1 MKPKN
6 SGSGRRIVCLVL
18 VAVMLLGLIS
28 SALII
33 MVNAASSSEIKKE
46 LNGLRSQQA
55 ELKKEREALQAKIK
69 ENQSKTQT
77 LVEKKSDID
86 QQISMTQAS
95 IDNLNEQVQQYSLLI
110 ANKQADLEASQAEEQ
125 RLNTQYK
132 TRIRSM
138 EETGSISYWAIL
150 FGANSFSD
158 LLDKIDVIQEIA
170 KADQLMMDKM
180 KAVSEQ
186 IAAERAELEQQ
197 MAELDATRQELD
209 QQEQDLEAQ
218 RAEQDTLLTEML
230 AAYEEMNA
238 DYMQNM
244 ADEAALSE
252 EIAKSESA
260 YYAAL
265 SKEEAERIAALNRQN
280 NNKGSS
286 SNSSGA
292 TNTGG
297 WLYPLPYQCQVTDS
311 YGYRIHPLTK
321 KYSWHNGVDFGAAAG
336 TAILAAKSGTVT
348 TAAYSGAWGYYV
360 VINHGDGYSTLYAH
374 QPSLSVSVG
383 DYVTQGQTS
392 AMSAPPATPPARTC
406 TSPSTTTA
414 PTSTPSTTSADPI
427 QTPLPQPAPRLWES
441 FYLLQSPGESVQRRK
456 YLPQAVF
463 PQKFKR
469 SKLQTRSHRI
479 RRRAVKTRK
488 VTTEWNDTRNI
499 GPHLNADAAG
509 IKP

>member
-360 VINHGDGYSTLYAH
+360 VINHGDGYSTPLRTPAVPVRVGRRLRHAGSDHRLCRLHRLLHRPAPALHHLLQRLRRQPLQLHRLIQPKTLSHSLPPGCGKAFICCNRPAH
-374 QPSLSVSVG
+374 PHHAENLNRRMFYRKYPNAAVHKSGVPYQ
-383 DYVTQGQTS
+383 
-392 AMSAPPATPPARTC
+392 AARTK
-406 TSPSTTTA
+406 
-414 PTSTPSTTSADPI
+414 TPV
-427 QTPLPQPAPRLWES
+427 
-441 FYLLQSPGESVQRRK
+441 G
-456 YLPQAVF
+456 
-463 PQKFKR
+463 
-469 SKLQTRSHRI
+469 
-479 RRRAVKTRK
+479 
-488 VTTEWNDTRNI
+488 
-499 GPHLNADAAG
+499 
-509 IKP
+509 

>member
-186 IAAERAELEQQ
+186 IAAERAEL
-197 MAELDATRQELD
+197 D

-230 AAYEEMNA
+230 TAYEEMNA

-383 DYVTQGQTS
+383 DYVTQGQTIGYVG
-392 AMSAPPATPPARTC
+392 
-406 TSPSTTTA
+406 STGY
-414 PTSTPSTTSADPI
+414 ST
-427 QTPLPQPAPRLWES
+427 
-441 FYLLQSPGESVQRRK
+441 
-456 YLPQAVF
+456 
-463 PQKFKR
+463 
-469 SKLQTRSHRI
+469 
-479 RRRAVKTRK
+479 
-488 VTTEWNDTRNI
+488 
-499 GPHLNADAAG
+499 GPHLHFTIYYNGSDVNPFNYIG
-509 IKP
+509 

>member
-230 AAYEEMNA
+230 TAYEEMNA

-311 YGYRIHPLTK
+311 YGYRTHPVSGKRGT
-321 KYSWHNGVDFGAAAG
+321 WHNGVDLAAG
-336 TAILAAKSGTVT
+336 SGTSIYASKSGTVT
-348 TAAYSGAWGYYV
+348 TAVNSSIWGNYV
-360 VINHGDGYSTLYAH
+360 VINHGDGFSTLYAH
-374 QPSLSVSVG
+374 MQGLIVSVG
-383 DYVTQGQTS
+383 DYVKQGQTIGYVG
-392 AMSAPPATPPARTC
+392 
-406 TSPSTTTA
+406 STGL
-414 PTSTPSTTSADPI
+414 ST
-427 QTPLPQPAPRLWES
+427 
-441 FYLLQSPGESVQRRK
+441 
-456 YLPQAVF
+456 
-463 PQKFKR
+463 
-469 SKLQTRSHRI
+469 
-479 RRRAVKTRK
+479 
-488 VTTEWNDTRNI
+488 
-499 GPHLNADAAG
+499 GPHLHFTIYYNGSDVNPMSYIG
-509 IKP
+509 

>member
-95 IDNLNEQVQQYSLLI
+95 IDNLNEQVQQYRLLI
-110 ANKQADLEASQAEEQ
+110 ATRQADLEASQAEEQ

-170 KADQLMMDKM
+170 KADQQMLKKM

-252 EIAKSESA
+252 AIAKSESA

-321 KYSWHNGVDFGAAAG
+321 KYSWHNGVDFGPAAG

-383 DYVTQGQTS
+383 DYVTQGQTIGYVG
-392 AMSAPPATPPARTC
+392 
-406 TSPSTTTA
+406 STGY
-414 PTSTPSTTSADPI
+414 ST
-427 QTPLPQPAPRLWES
+427 
-441 FYLLQSPGESVQRRK
+441 
-456 YLPQAVF
+456 
-463 PQKFKR
+463 
-469 SKLQTRSHRI
+469 
-479 RRRAVKTRK
+479 
-488 VTTEWNDTRNI
+488 
-499 GPHLNADAAG
+499 GPHLHFTIYYNGSDVNPFNYIG
-509 IKP
+509 

>member
-1 MKPKN
+1 MKQKK
-6 SGSGRRIVCLVL
+6 SGSARRIVCLVL
-18 VAVMLLGLIS
+18 AAVMLLGLVS

-46 LNGLRSQQA
+46 LTGLRSQQA

-197 MAELDATRQELD
+197 MAELDATRRELD

-311 YGYRIHPLTK
+311 YGYRTHPVSGKRGT
-321 KYSWHNGVDFGAAAG
+321 WHNGVDLAAG
-336 TAILAAKSGTVT
+336 SGTSIYASKSGTVT
-348 TAAYSGAWGYYV
+348 TAVNSSIWGNYV
-360 VINHGDGYSTLYAH
+360 VINHGDGFSTLYAH
-374 QPSLSVSVG
+374 MQGLIVSVG
-383 DYVTQGQTS
+383 DYVKQGQTIGYVG
-392 AMSAPPATPPARTC
+392 
-406 TSPSTTTA
+406 STGL
-414 PTSTPSTTSADPI
+414 ST
-427 QTPLPQPAPRLWES
+427 
-441 FYLLQSPGESVQRRK
+441 
-456 YLPQAVF
+456 
-463 PQKFKR
+463 
-469 SKLQTRSHRI
+469 
-479 RRRAVKTRK
+479 
-488 VTTEWNDTRNI
+488 
-499 GPHLNADAAG
+499 GPHLHFTIYYNGSDVNPMSYIG
-509 IKP
+509 

>member
-1 MKPKN
+1 METSIKTCVF
-6 SGSGRRIVCLVL
+6 GGFDREDV
-18 VAVMLLGLIS
+18 IS
-28 SALII
+28 YIRKTAEESQ
-33 MVNAASSSEIKKE
+33 KK
-46 LNGLRSQQA
+46 L
-55 ELKKEREALQAKIK
+55 EAL
-69 ENQSKTQT
+69 
-77 LVEKKSDID
+77 
-86 QQISMTQAS
+86 
-95 IDNLNEQVQQYSLLI
+95 
-110 ANKQADLEASQAEEQ
+110 
-125 RLNTQYK
+125 
-132 TRIRSM
+132 M
-138 EETGSISYWAIL
+138 EETERLRVRCETA
-150 FGANSFSD
+150 
-158 LLDKIDVIQEIA
+158 E
-170 KADQLMMDKM
+170 
-180 KAVSEQ
+180 SELS
-186 IAAERAELEQQ
+186 ALRTRSAELEQQ
-197 MAELDATRQELD
+197 LAELDATREELA
-209 QQEQDLEAQ
+209 QQEQELEGQ

-383 DYVTQGQTS
+383 DYVTQGQTIGYVG
-392 AMSAPPATPPARTC
+392 
-406 TSPSTTTA
+406 STGY
-414 PTSTPSTTSADPI
+414 ST
-427 QTPLPQPAPRLWES
+427 
-441 FYLLQSPGESVQRRK
+441 
-456 YLPQAVF
+456 
-463 PQKFKR
+463 
-469 SKLQTRSHRI
+469 
-479 RRRAVKTRK
+479 
-488 VTTEWNDTRNI
+488 
-499 GPHLNADAAG
+499 GPHLHFTIYYNGSDVNPFNYIG
-509 IKP
+509 

>member
-218 RAEQDTLLTEML
+218 RAEQDTLLT
-230 AAYEEMNA
+230 
-238 DYMQNM
+238 
-244 ADEAALSE
+244 
-252 EIAKSESA
+252 
-260 YYAAL
+260 
-265 SKEEAERIAALNRQN
+265 
-280 NNKGSS
+280 
-286 SNSSGA
+286 
-292 TNTGG
+292 
-297 WLYPLPYQCQVTDS
+297 
-311 YGYRIHPLTK
+311 
-321 KYSWHNGVDFGAAAG
+321 
-336 TAILAAKSGTVT
+336 
-348 TAAYSGAWGYYV
+348 
-360 VINHGDGYSTLYAH
+360 
-374 QPSLSVSVG
+374 
-383 DYVTQGQTS
+383 
-392 AMSAPPATPPARTC
+392 
-406 TSPSTTTA
+406 
-414 PTSTPSTTSADPI
+414 
-427 QTPLPQPAPRLWES
+427 
-441 FYLLQSPGESVQRRK
+441 
-456 YLPQAVF
+456 
-463 PQKFKR
+463 
-469 SKLQTRSHRI
+469 
-479 RRRAVKTRK
+479 
-488 VTTEWNDTRNI
+488 
-499 GPHLNADAAG
+499 
-509 IKP
+509 

>member
-170 KADQLMMDKM
+170 KADQQMLKKM

-209 QQEQDLEAQ
+209 QQEQDL
-218 RAEQDTLLTEML
+218 
-230 AAYEEMNA
+230 
-238 DYMQNM
+238 
-244 ADEAALSE
+244 
-252 EIAKSESA
+252 AKSESA

-383 DYVTQGQTS
+383 DYVTQGQTIGYVG
-392 AMSAPPATPPARTC
+392 
-406 TSPSTTTA
+406 STGY
-414 PTSTPSTTSADPI
+414 ST
-427 QTPLPQPAPRLWES
+427 
-441 FYLLQSPGESVQRRK
+441 
-456 YLPQAVF
+456 
-463 PQKFKR
+463 
-469 SKLQTRSHRI
+469 
-479 RRRAVKTRK
+479 
-488 VTTEWNDTRNI
+488 
-499 GPHLNADAAG
+499 GPHLHFTIYYNGSDVNPFNYIG
-509 IKP
+509 